1 MAGNLPAQTKPE
13 TGTLGGLERRVGV
26 SHRTCYVVRKLC
38 ERVEVCSQCLM
49 LLRGTLTAEGRGSGG
64 AGGHMPR

>member
-13 TGTLGGLERRVGV
+13 TGTLWGLERRVEV

-38 ERVEVCSQCLM
+38 ERVEVCFQCLGC
-49 LLRGTLTAEGRGSGG
+49 R
-64 AGGHMPR
+64 

>member
-38 ERVEVCSQCLM
+38 ERVEVCSQCL
-49 LLRGTLTAEGRGSGG
+49 GCC
-64 AGGHMPR
+64 